1 MMDRLS
7 REMDYA
13 YISTESKRKAC
24 EEYIRNNG
32 ITDVLKLIQPG
43 IQDVDRIFEI
53 CGERIS
59 VKLDLFAALLN
70 YPEELVIPDFVTEV
84 I

>member
-1 MMDRLS
+1 MIDRLS
-7 REMDYA
+7 RDLDYD

-24 EEYIRNNG
+24 EDYIKNNG

-43 IQDVDRIFEI
+43 IQDVDRIFDI
-53 CGERIS
+53 RGERIS